1 MTIGAVMIPNTKC
14 VCCDRVIEK
23 LSDET
28 IPIGLALTLGLVSD
42 ESALICNAR
51 TAGLVEARK
60 LQDQAANRR
69 R

>member
-1 MTIGAVMIPNTKC
+1 MIPNTKC

-28 IPIGLALTLGLVSD
+28 IPIGLDLTLGLVPD
-42 ESALICNAR
+42 KCVLICNVGTTR
-51 TAGLVEARK
+51 LVEAKK
-60 LQDQAANRR
+60 LQDQVVNRR